1 MNKPLDQL
9 TKAELIALLG
19 MKDRELESK
28 DKTIE
33 SKDKTIESKDQR
45 IEKLEGI
52 LAKFQKML
60 FGQKRERF
68 ESSDQLS
75 LPFDSTA
82 EQQQALEQELTE
94 KVEYIRKKSGSSH
107 PGRTKL
113 PEHLPVEE
121 IELYPQGDL
130 EGMTC
135 IGKEITEELDY
146 IPGSY
151 IIRRYIRYKYV
162 SNAQEGKSPISIAP
176 LPSRLIDK
184 SMVGT
189 GLLASIL
196 TDKYV
201 DHLPLYRQL
210 QRFKRENI
218 PIAASTLDGWVRQ
231 GLERL
236 EILYDWL
243 VKDTR
248 GKGYLQAD
256 ETTIRVL
263 DNTKQKQT
271 HLGYY
276 WAYHN
281 PMDGTVL
288 FDYQKGR
295 GQDAPKKLL
304 EGFKGYLQSDGY
316 AVYGKYGKQQGVT
329 HLCCWAHAR
338 REFFEAQQNDKVKA
352 ELALTFIKKLYEVE
366 AYCRE
371 KNLSPQDRKAYRLDK
386 ALPILD
392 AFSLWLKEN
401 YAQVLPK
408 STIGKAMAYTMSR
421 WEELTNYLMDGVLEI
436 DNNAIENKQRSVA
449 LGRKNY
455 LFAGSH
461 DAAQRAAMI
470 YSFFAMCKIEEVN
483 PQQWLKYVFDHIM
496 GTNIQKIHE
505 LLPKNYKLSLV
516 KKSD

>member
-9 TKAELIALLG
+9 TQAELIALLVE
-19 MKDRELESK
+19 R
-28 DKTIE
+28 
-33 SKDKTIESKDQR
+33 DQR

-68 ESSDQLS
+68 ESPDQLS
-75 LPFDSTA
+75 LPFEIPT
-82 EQQQALEQELTE
+82 EVQQSLQEELTQ
-94 KVEYIRKKSGSSH
+94 KVEYVRRKSGAAH

-121 IELYPQGDL
+121 IELYPQGNL
-130 EGMTC
+130 EEMTC

-146 IPGSY
+146 KPAQF
-151 IIRRYIRYKYV
+151 IIRRYIRYKYAV
-162 SNAQEGKSPISIAP
+162 SQAQEGQSSITIAA

-184 SMVGT
+184 SIVGT
-189 GLLASIL
+189 GLLACIL

-236 EILYDWL
+236 EILYGWL
-243 VKDTR
+243 VKDAC

-256 ETTIRVL
+256 ETSIKVL
-263 DNTKQKQT
+263 DSTKKKDT

-276 WAYHN
+276 WVYHN
-281 PMDGTVL
+281 PVDGTVL

-295 GQDAPKKLL
+295 NQEAPQKIL
-304 EGFKGYLQSDGY
+304 EGFKGYLQTDGY
-316 AVYGKYGKQQGVT
+316 IGYEPYAALPGVT

-338 REFFEAQQNDKVKA
+338 RKFFEARENDKARA
-352 ELALTFIKKLYEVE
+352 ELALVFIGKLYEVE
-366 AYCRE
+366 AHCRE
-371 KNLSPQDRKAYRLDK
+371 KKLAPQDRKAYRLDK

-392 AFSLWLKEN
+392 AFSKWLTEN
-401 YAQVLPK
+401 YAQTLPK
-408 STIGKAMAYTMSR
+408 SDIAKAMAYTMR
-421 WEELTNYLMDGVLEI
+421 LWKELSNYLLDGVLEI
-436 DNNAIENKQRSVA
+436 DNNPVENRIRPVA

-461 DAAQRAAMI
+461 DAAQRSAMI

-483 PQQWLKYVFDHIM
+483 PQHWLKYVFDHIM
-496 GTNIQKIHE
+496 DTNIQKIHE
-505 LLPKNYKLSLV
+505 LLPKHYKLSLA
-516 KKSD
+516 KNHTT

>member
-9 TKAELIALLG
+9 SKAELIALLG
-19 MKDRELESK
+19 EREKELESR
-28 DKTIE
+28 DTSIE
-33 SKDKTIESKDQR
+33 SKDRR
-45 IEKLEGI
+45 IEKLEG
-52 LAKFQKML
+52 LVAKFQKML

-68 ESSDQLS
+68 ESPDQLS
-75 LPFDSTA
+75 LPFEIPT
-82 EQQQALEQELTE
+82 EVQQSMQEELTQ
-94 KVEYIRKKSGSSH
+94 KVEYVRRKSRAAH

-121 IELYPQGDL
+121 IGLYPEGNL
-130 EGMTC
+130 EEMTC

-146 IPGSY
+146 VPAKF
-151 IIRRYIRYKYV
+151 IIRRYIRYKYA
-162 SNAQEGKSPISIAP
+162 SKAQEGKSPIAIAA

-184 SMVGT
+184 SMTGT

-256 ETTIRVL
+256 ETTIKVL
-263 DNTKQKQT
+263 DHTKKKET

-276 WAYHN
+276 WVYHN
-281 PMDGTVL
+281 PMDGSVL

-295 GQDAPKKLL
+295 GKEAPKKLL

-316 AVYGKYGKQQGVT
+316 AVYGQYGRQDGVT
-329 HLCCWAHAR
+329 QLCCWAHAR
-338 REFFEAQQNDKVKA
+338 REFFDAQQNDKLKA

-366 AYCRE
+366 AHCRE
-371 KNLSPQDRKAYRLDK
+371 NRLSPQDRKAYRLDK
-386 ALPILD
+386 ALPVLD
-392 AFSLWLKEN
+392 AFSKWLTEN
-401 YAQVLPK
+401 YAQTLPK
-408 STIGKAMAYTMSR
+408 SAIGNAMAYTMRR
-421 WEELTNYLMDGVLEI
+421 WEELTNYLMDGMLEI
-436 DNNAIENKQRSVA
+436 DNNAIENKIRPIA

-461 DAAQRAAMI
+461 DAAQRSAMI
-470 YSFFAMCKIEEVN
+470 YSFFAMCKTEVVN

-496 GTNIQKIHE
+496 DTNIQKIE
-505 LLPKNYKLSLV
+505 KLLPKNYKLSLV
-516 KKSD
+516 KNQTE